1 MYKLFLQYQ
10 QIDLKQWQRV
20 GNLTKSS
27 TLAWKRKI
35 IRIIF
40 ELILRY
46 YIVWY
51 PSRSVSKNDYQN
63 VILTVNENSHSSI
76 RSISANVNF
85 SELWISKVS
94 DNSFT
99 RTIYGQMT
107 DDYNF
112 TMKLETCVL

>member
-1 MYKLFLQYQ
+1 MAKSGELNKKFNSGLEEKNYKNYIW
-10 QIDLKQWQRV
+10 IDF
-20 GNLTKSS
+20 
-27 TLAWKRKI
+27 KI
-35 IRIIF
+35 
-40 ELILRY
+40 LY

-51 PSRSVSKNDYQN
+51 PSRSVSKNDCQN

-94 DNSFT
+94 DNSLT